1 MNTYGLCFIYIYK
14 KKKSKIMLC
23 SLRYTAAYMLF
34 FYEATV
40 VVSNEVSLGFVF
52 AVFDLGTRC
61 TLVKWM

>member
-1 MNTYGLCFIYIYK
+1 
-14 KKKSKIMLC
+14 MLC